1 MTGLIVLKGLLVCT
15 IVLKLIWNF
24 VLNGQESDNAPQT
37 WSGKRRRPDHIRRKY
52 MYSTPARTIM
62 DESDTPYDSDEMP
75 SYSCPI
81 PNSPVINGQ
90 RHTEMD
96 ISGQESE
103 NKSTS
108 TKQIQSPDFIIENIS
123 ELNTSIWN
131 NEKSQRVLLSTLRGQ
146 VETYA
151 CGMPVIIQRD
161 HNRLEGKME
170 ERFGHTVMKERHVTE
185 AKLRKR
191 KPEESLRDFGQ
202 AIEDLFRRAYPGI
215 LRL

>member
-75 SYSCPI
+75 SYSCPS
-81 PNSPVINGQ
+81 PNSPVFNGQ

-108 TKQIQSPDFIIENIS
+108 TKQIQSPDFHN
-123 ELNTSIWN
+123 
-131 NEKSQRVLLSTLRGQ
+131 RGQ

-151 CGMPVIIQRD
+151 VIIQRD

-170 ERFGHTVMKERHVTE
+170 ERFGHTAMKERHVTE

-202 AIEDLFRRAYPGI
+202 AIEDLFRRAYP
-215 LRL
+215 